1 MLARKCAKIFL
12 TMAMS
17 DNFQAEQVISS
28 NPTIFRFNGGALL
41 TSDELA
47 STREWPA
54 DLSAATERVIQRD
67 QRIYFRFR
75 WSVSGLLVPLLSSQN
90 VWHLEVFFEK
100 MGGGEIHLG
109 GFAQTSVNFVQTS
122 GHVYDHT
129 MIFPPNSI
137 EDGVYD
143 VVAVIRFRDSRNRPG
158 PIAAFAELG
167 KITVYED

>member
-1 MLARKCAKIFL
+1 
-12 TMAMS
+12 MAMS

-67 QRIYFRFR
+67 QRIFFRFR
-75 WSVSGLLVPLLSSQN
+75 WSVSGLLVPLLSNQN